1 MSDGA
6 ALTDF
11 VGRIRARLMNDLR
24 PVFAGV
30 PEWDLVDFPHH
41 FNCGDHVIWLGCLK
55 IAEEF
60 GIRVCSTTS
69 SHTYRADKLKATG
82 PIVINGGGNLG
93 GLYPHHDDLRL
104 RILTDFPNR
113 PIVQMPQ
120 SIELTNADALGR
132 LKRAIALHGDFTLL
146 VRDHRSLAIAR
157 REFDCRTELVPDA
170 AFALGNLE
178 RRPPREEVVLQA
190 RQDDEAAGEQ
200 ISGHP
205 TVDWNKAGI
214 LSLRNLGRS
223 AVSVADKL
231 PSPVLTSAVANR
243 FAQQNL
249 DCAIRT
255 LSRGRFLVTDR
266 LHGHVIATLCGIEHI
281 VVNDR
286 YGKVHALWEAWTQN
300 SPMATFVPTWST
312 AETALAERISRRYA
326 S

>member
-1 MSDGA
+1 VI
-6 ALTDF
+6 LTEF
-11 VGRIRARLMNDLR
+11 VERIRGRLLGELQ
-24 PVFAGV
+24 PIFAGV
-30 PEWDLVDFPHH
+30 TEWDLADFPHH
-41 FNCGDHVIWLGCLK
+41 FNCGDHVIWLGCLE

-69 SHTYRADKLKATG
+69 SQTYRPDRLNANG

-120 SIELTNADALGR
+120 SIELTNADALER
-132 LKRAIALHGDFTLL
+132 LKRAIGLHRDFTLL

-170 AFALGNLE
+170 AFALGNLA
-178 RRPPREEVVLQA
+178 RRQPREEVVLQA
-190 RQDDEAAGEQ
+190 RQDNEAAGEQ

-205 TVDWNKAGI
+205 TVDWNKAAI
-214 LSLRNLGRS
+214 FSLRNLGRS
-223 AVSVADKL
+223 AVSVTDKL
-231 PSPVLTSAVANR
+231 PFPVLASAVANR
-243 FAQQNL
+243 FARQNL
-249 DCAIRT
+249 DWAIQT
-255 LSRGRFLVTDR
+255 LSRGRFVVTDR
-266 LHGHVIATLCGIEHI
+266 LHGHVVATLCGIEHV

-286 YGKVHALWEAWTQN
+286 YGKVRALWEAWTQDA
-300 SPMATFVPTWST
+300 PMATFAPTWRA
-312 AETALAERISRRYA
+312 AESALADRISGRDA